1 MVQWFFYW
9 YCKNCCSPA
18 VVPVYRPAALAPTLA
33 DHSAECIRRT
43 GLWTLSKS
51 LRNWEIMNNF
61 LKEQNIAVRLH
72 CSLYKGVKLVH
83 VLLHRP
89 SCYPFSCSLYK
100 GLRLVHVL
108 LHCPRCYPFPCPCQ
122 QPSPS
127 NFHPPLS
134 FLHPSTQS
142 SHLSRSLPFL
152 WPGCFIASPF
162 LGWQPSSICT
172 KCPAHII
179 QLLTILSVGLNCIP
193 ISSLRSLIRLL
204 SVISAPGIL
213 WTQLFSQT
221 CSFCQCHCLKTTQ
234 ACQRYTHSVSAT
246 FSRPHRH
253 AGVTHVLSM
262 PLSQDHTGMPALHT
276 FCQCHL
282 LKTTQACRRYTR
294 SVSAT
299 FSRPHRH
306 AGVTHVLS
314 VPPSQDHTGMQALHT
329 FCQCHLLKTTQ
340 ACRRYTRS
348 VSATFSRPHRHA
360 GVTHVLSVPP
370 SQDHTGMP
378 ALHTLCQCHLLKTT
392 QACRRYT
399 RSVSATFSRPHRHAG
414 VTHVLSVPP
423 SQDHTGMPVLHT
435 FCQCHLLKTT
445 QACRRYTRSVSAT
458 FSRPH
463 RHAGVTHVLSVPPSQ
478 DHTGMLALHT
488 FCQCHILKTTQAC
501 RHYTSSVSATIS
513 RPHRHAG
520 ITQALSVPPSQ
531 DHTGMPALHTFCQCH
546 LLKTTQACRRYTRS
560 VSATFSRPH
569 RHAGVTHVLSVPHS
583 QDHTGMP
590 ALHTFCQCH
599 LLKTTQ
605 ACSRY
610 TRSVSAT
617 FSRPHRHAGITQ
629 ALSVPPSQDHTGML
643 ALHKLCQ
650 CHHLKTTQA
659 CCHYT
664 CSVSATV
671 SRTCIQAWQCY
682 THSASATVSRPHR
695 HAGVTHALSVPPSQD
710 HTGMLALHTLCQCHH
725 LKTTQA
731 CQHYTCSVS
740 ATVSRPYT
748 CAGVGLTFLQHQI
761 VSTWCICA
769 WVYLE
774 TWALLVIEYT
784 HIYLYIIICTN
795 VCA

>member
-1 MVQWFFYW
+1 M
-9 YCKNCCSPA
+9 
-18 VVPVYRPAALAPTLA
+18 YRPAALAPTLA

-162 LGWQPSSICT
+162 LGWQPSSIRT

-204 SVISAPGIL
+204 SVISVPGIL

-253 AGVTHVLSM
+253 AGVTHVLSCHCLKTTQACRRYTRSVSATFSR
-262 PLSQDHTGMPALHT
+262 PHRHAGVTHVLSVPPSQDHTGMPALHT

-314 VPPSQDHTGMQALHT
+314 VPPSQDHTGMPALHT
-329 FCQCHLLKTTQ
+329 FCQCHFLKTTQ

-378 ALHTLCQCHLLKTT
+378 ALHTFCQCHILKTT

-414 VTHVLSVPP
+414 VTHVLSVPHSQDHTGMPALHTFCQCHILKTTQACRRYTRSVSATFSRPHRHAGITQALSVPPSQDHTGMLALHKLCQCHLLKTTQACRRYTRSVSATFSRPHRHARVTHVLSVPP
-423 SQDHTGMPVLHT
+423 SQDHTGMPALHT
-435 FCQCHLLKTT
+435 FCQCHILKTT

-531 DHTGMPALHTFCQCH
+531 DHTGMLPLHMLCQCH
-546 LLKTTQACRRYTRS
+546 CLKNMHTSVTVLHTLCQCHRLKTTQACWRYTHC
-560 VSATFSRPH
+560 VSAIFSRPH
-569 RHAGVTHVLSVPHS
+569 RHASITH
-583 QDHTGMP
+583 
-590 ALHTFCQCH
+590 
-599 LLKTTQ
+599 
-605 ACSRY
+605 
-610 TRSVSAT
+610 
-617 FSRPHRHAGITQ
+617 
-629 ALSVPPSQDHTGML
+629 ALSVPPSQDYTGML
-643 ALHKLCQ
+643 ALHMLCQ
-650 CHHLKTTQA
+650 CHRLKTTQA
-659 CCHYT
+659 CLHYT
-664 CSVSATV
+664 HSVSAT
-671 SRTCIQAWQCY
+671 I
-682 THSASATVSRPHR
+682 SRPHR
-695 HAGVTHALSVPPSQD
+695 HASITHALSVPPSQD
-710 HTGMLALHTLCQCHH
+710 HTHVPV
-725 LKTTQA
+725 
-731 CQHYTCSVS
+731 SV
-740 ATVSRPYT
+740 
-748 CAGVGLTFLQHQI
+748 
-761 VSTWCICA
+761 
-769 WVYLE
+769 
-774 TWALLVIEYT
+774 
-784 HIYLYIIICTN
+784 
-795 VCA
+795 